1 MKTARSL
8 ALLSVV
14 ITATLIFAFAQTS
27 WAFNASNYFP
37 LAPGNYRTYR
47 VTDNGTA
54 SYRFDTRLRHAEQT
68 PRPRDRVLGE

>member
-14 ITATLIFAFAQTS
+14 ITATLVFAVAQVS

-37 LAPGNYRTYR
+37 AGAGQLLDLPGY
-47 VTDNGTA
+47 G
-54 SYRFDTRLRHAEQT
+54 
-68 PRPRDRVLGE
+68 